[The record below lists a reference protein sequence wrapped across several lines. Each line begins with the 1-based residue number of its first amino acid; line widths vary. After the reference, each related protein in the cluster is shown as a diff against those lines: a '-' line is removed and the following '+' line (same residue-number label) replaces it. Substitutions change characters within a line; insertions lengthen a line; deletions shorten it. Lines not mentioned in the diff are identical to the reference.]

1 MRPFLVRLD
10 QTARTLNIWLAA
22 VAIGLG
28 VLDFTV
34 LVGKS
39 VEALVVEASMTPP
52 SFARSEV
59 AQRHPAGKRAAIDL
73 AQWPGGA
80 SGLR

>member
-1 MRPFLVRLD
+1 MRQLFVRLD
-10 QTARTLNIWLAA
+10 QIARTINIWLLA

-34 LVGKS
+34 LVSKS
-39 VEALVVEASMTPP
+39 FETLALAAPLTSLSPVRPEAPLHP
-52 SFARSEV
+52 SRK
-59 AQRHPAGKRAAIDL
+59 KRAIDP

-80 SGLR
+80 AGFR